1 MLRTP
6 GAAAFSLS
14 GWFGR
19 FPKSNLSLGLILL
32 VSSTTGSFAEAG
44 LASAGLVAGM
54 AFSGPFWS
62 ARMDRGGQRRVIAVA
77 LACLVAST
85 ALTSTL
91 VVLRAPLPLW
101 LAGAVLTGL
110 SCPDIAA
117 AVRARWTA
125 ATGGSLRIAAFAVE
139 TINDQMVFVVGPP
152 IITVLSGTVHPLLGV
167 AAALAPGVAG
177 MLALVAQPGTEPPL
191 HPLSERGK
199 GWSARL
205 PPLSIL
211 PVTLGCVGIGSFFG
225 SYDVSVVAWGEDH
238 GAPWA
243 SGVLLAVMAVA
254 MGAGALAA
262 GARRWSAGPS
272 ARFTV
277 FIGGVCIIALGMPLA
292 AAAGPWIAAGVVA
305 TGLLM
310 GPVTISVFAL
320 AETRAPRGR
329 VTEILAYPSAGTSA
343 GVPAGATLAG
353 IVHDGLGSSASFTL
367 MAASAFFGLL
377 VGGGGELLLRLR
389 ERRRDKPATATA

>member
-1 MLRTP
+1 VLRTP

-254 MGAGALAA
+254 MGLGRSPRGPADGARGRAHASPSSSEASASSHWECPSPRPPAPGSPPGSSPPVCSWAPSRSPSSPSPRPARRVVGSPRSSPTLRRAPPPESPP
-262 GARRWSAGPS
+262 ARRWRVSCTTGW
-272 ARFTV
+272 
-277 FIGGVCIIALGMPLA
+277 A
-292 AAAGPWIAAGVVA
+292 AAP
-305 TGLLM
+305 
-310 GPVTISVFAL
+310 
-320 AETRAPRGR
+320 
-329 VTEILAYPSAGTSA
+329 PS
-343 GVPAGATLAG
+343 P
-353 IVHDGLGSSASFTL
+353 
-367 MAASAFFGLL
+367 
-377 VGGGGELLLRLR
+377 
-389 ERRRDKPATATA
+389 